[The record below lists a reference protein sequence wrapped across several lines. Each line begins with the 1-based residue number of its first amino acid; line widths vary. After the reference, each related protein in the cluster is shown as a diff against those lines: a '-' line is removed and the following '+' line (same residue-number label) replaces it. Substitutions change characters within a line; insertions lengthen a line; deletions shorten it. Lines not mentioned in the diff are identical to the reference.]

1 MKKIPKQKKTNT
13 REEKEIISNYFM
25 DYRFL
30 FQDQYKG
37 KVKLIE
43 KNFPLYAVDK
53 TQVPCLLAIDL
64 ITYSE
69 GTMTKEDFESYK
81 IYVQDVLNGYRPP
94 IKFEVIEGGK
104 K

>member
-1 MKKIPKQKKTNT
+1 MKMPKQKKTNT

-25 DYRFL
+25 DCRFR

-37 KVKLIE
+37 KVKLME
-43 KNFPLYAVDK
+43 KNFPLHAVDK
-53 TQVPCLLAIDL
+53 TQIPCLLTMDL
-64 ITYSE
+64 ITYSK